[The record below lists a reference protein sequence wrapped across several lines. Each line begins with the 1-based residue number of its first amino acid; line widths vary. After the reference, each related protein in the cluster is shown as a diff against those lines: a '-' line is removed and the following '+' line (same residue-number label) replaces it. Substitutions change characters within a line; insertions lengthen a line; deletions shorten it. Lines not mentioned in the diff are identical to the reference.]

1 MLKTK
6 IERAAKAGQRGFSLI
21 EIALVLV
28 IMGLILGV
36 IINALGPQL
45 DNRNVNET
53 QQRIKQASDAVLA
66 FAMVNRRIPCPAT
79 LASNGLEV
87 MTVLDATQQRG
98 KCANPN
104 NGYLPAR
111 TLGLGEQSVGG
122 EMQDAWAFGLRYG
135 VSHLTVSNNT
145 ASTPVDPINCPE
157 AVGNTPANPCY
168 FLTMADGIK
177 KGFYRGA
184 AQLTPPPAGELRVC
198 ASSTG
203 ITATNC
209 GTVAANTLGLASFL
223 VWSTGRN
230 GTLSPGADEAANL
243 NGDVVYV
250 FHPRTEVGGTNGAF
264 DDIFLWQTTETIV
277 SNMLKAGVLP

>member
-1 MLKTK
+1 MLKTR
-6 IERAAKAGQRGFSLI
+6 IERAAKAGQRGFSLV

-87 MTVLDATQQRG
+87 MTVLVATEQRG
-98 KCANPN
+98 RCANPN
-104 NGYLPAR
+104 DGYLPAR

-135 VSHLTVSNNT
+135 VSHLTTSNSEPIN
-145 ASTPVDPINCPE
+145 ANNPINCP
-157 AVGNTPANPCY
+157 AANPCY
-168 FLTMADGIK
+168 FLTMANGIK
-177 KGFYRGA
+177 NNFYQGT
-184 AQLTPPPAGELRVC
+184 AQVTPPPAGELRVC
-198 ASSTG
+198 ASSSG
-203 ITATNC
+203 ISATNC
-209 GTVAANTLGLASFL
+209 GAVAANTLVSASFV
-223 VWSTGRN
+223 VWSMGRN
-230 GTLSPGADEAANL
+230 GTLSSGVDEAANL

-250 FHPRTEVGGTNGAF
+250 SHPRTEVGGTNGAF
-264 DDIFLWQTTETIV
+264 DDLFQWQTTETIV